1 VSRWRRAQL
10 ALLWFAARHL
20 GRRSAALGG
29 WLASALWFT
38 PWPTLSTLA
47 STERE
52 RAWLADTQ
60 PLNLT
65 VDGRQI
71 HGYVAG
77 HGPTVLLV
85 HGWGDHAARMG
96 AFIAPLVARGFRVVA
111 IDLPGHGRHGTAA
124 TDLPT
129 QAAAVLAVGRQLGPI
144 HAVIGHSLGGTVS
157 MLAVRDG
164 LEPGALVLLAPPAR
178 LDHAVSRF
186 QVLLGLPDRAV
197 NGLRQRIEA
206 RFGVTVW
213 DDYAA
218 DRLAL
223 DVPNLII
230 HDTDDPQVDISESRV
245 LAAAWPQA
253 ELVSTTGLGHQRILR
268 DPAVLTAAES
278 FRGRASVRSAA

>member
-10 ALLWFAARHL
+10 ALLWFGARHL
-20 GRRSAALGG
+20 GRRSTAVGG

-38 PWPTLSTLA
+38 PWPTPSTAA

-52 RAWLADTQ
+52 RAWLADAQ
-60 PLNLT
+60 PLDLR
-65 VDGRQI
+65 VHGRRV
-71 HGYVAG
+71 HGYAAG

-96 AFIAPLVARGFRVVA
+96 AFIAPLVSRGFRVVA
-111 IDLPGHGRHGTAA
+111 IDLPGHGRHGVAA

-129 QAAAVLAVGRQLGPI
+129 QAAAVAAVGRRLGPI
-144 HAVIGHSLGGTVS
+144 HAVVGHSLGGTVA
-157 MLAVRDG
+157 MLALRGG
-164 LEPGALVLLAPPAR
+164 LAPQALVLLASPAR
-178 LDHAVSRF
+178 LDRAVSRF

-197 NGLRQRIEA
+197 AGLRRRIEA

-218 DRLAL
+218 DHFAL
-223 DVPNLII
+223 DVPTLII
-230 HDTDDPQVDISESRV
+230 HDSDDPQVDIAESRM

-253 ELVSTTGLGHQRILR
+253 ELIETAGLGHQRILR
-268 DPAVLTAAES
+268 DPGVIGAVES
-278 FRGRASVRSAA
+278 FVGRASVRSAA

>member
-1 VSRWRRAQL
+1 MSRWRRAQL
-10 ALLWFAARHL
+10 ALLWLGARHL
-20 GRRSAALGG
+20 GRRSRALGG
-29 WLASALWFT
+29 WLASVLWFT
-38 PWPTLSTLA
+38 PWPTPSTPA

-65 VDGRQI
+65 VDGRRV

-77 HGPTVLLV
+77 HGPTVLMV

-111 IDLPGHGRHGTAA
+111 IDLPGHGRNGIAA

-129 QAAAVLAVGRQLGPI
+129 QAAALVAVGRRLGPI
-144 HAVIGHSLGGTVS
+144 HAVIGHSLGGTVA

-164 LEPGALVLLAPPAR
+164 LAPKALVLLASPAR
-178 LDHAVSRF
+178 LDRAVSRF

-197 NGLRQRIEA
+197 DGLRRRIEA
-206 RFGVTVW
+206 RFGATVW

-223 DVPNLII
+223 DVPTLII
-230 HDTDDPQVDISESRV
+230 HDSDDPQVDIAESRM
-245 LAAAWPQA
+245 LAAAWPGA
-253 ELVSTTGLGHQRILR
+253 ELRSTSGLGHQRIVR

-278 FRGRASVRSAA
+278 FVERALVRSAA